1 MAYTLGKKKMLRRIS
16 KIIAIVLILLG
27 VAAFLLRDSRLAAQ
41 IRFAGNAHVPS
52 VDADF
57 GNLQKVLPS
66 KSATIVE
73 AFLGLPHNFAD
84 TDDFIQELWH
94 SDNRSIHGYRFYSD
108 PIALTDELKQVIHG
122 LFTVQGAFTPYGG
135 PKLCGGYHA
144 DFAVRCYDAGQQYWF
159 LVCLGCHEVL
169 CFTKGEE
176 LIIELESNAHKGL
189 VAAWKKNKEAQQ
201 AVHGNTH

>member
-1 MAYTLGKKKMLRRIS
+1 MFRRIS

-27 VAAFLLRDSRLAAQ
+27 VAVFLLRDSRLAAQ

-57 GNLQKVLPS
+57 SNLHKVVPS
-66 KSATIVE
+66 KSASIVE
-73 AFLGLPHNFAD
+73 ALSGLPHNFSD
-84 TDDFIQELWH
+84 SEDFVQELWH

-108 PIALTDELKQVIHG
+108 PIALTDELKQVIHD
-122 LFTVQGAFTPYGG
+122 LFTTQGTFTPYGG

-144 DFAVRCYDAGQQYWF
+144 DFAVRFDDAGQQYWF

-169 CFTKGEE
+169 CYAKGEE
-176 LIIELESNAHKGL
+176 LVIELESTAYKAL
-189 VAAWKKNKEAQQ
+189 VAAWKNNKDAQQ